1 MINPGYESVR
11 KFVMAF
17 VFTLQAATEYE
28 SVRKFISR
36 AWPPIL
42 YDNIVSQSGYI
53 LNKFFAITWVL
64 LCSITSP

>member
-1 MINPGYESVR
+1 
-11 KFVMAF
+11 MAF
-17 VFTLQAATEYE
+17 MFTLQAATEYE